1 MKSMPGRKYHAKEK
15 PMTDK
20 KNTLLPDPPPDS
32 VTIRCPRLG
41 HQINYSYCQGENSGL
56 PCFKTL
62 DCWYP
67 YFDVQTCLEN
77 QLAPADF
84 KILFQKK
91 VPPKILSLLD
101 LIEQA
106 KQRQEGVD

>member
-1 MKSMPGRKYHAKEK
+1 MNKDQ
-15 PMTDK
+15 T
-20 KNTLLPDPPPDS
+20 TLLPDPPSDGF
-32 VTIRCPRLG
+32 TIRCPRLG
-41 HQINYSYCQGENSGL
+41 HQITYSYCQGENNGL

-77 QLAPADF
+77 QLSPADF
-84 KILFQKK
+84 KTLVQKK
-91 VPPKILSLLD
+91 APPKILSLLD

-106 KQRQEGVD
+106 RQRQKGVD